1 MKKLD
6 TLKFKLA
13 RKAAITAI
21 RFLLGESSLNLDSI
35 IAVRAGGEKVVD
47 AASRMKEKVEN
58 MGWQYPLKWLLH
70 YLEGEG
76 TDLLVPNNVVEDASV
91 AFTAAINNDVRFEK
105 SASSIW
111 RDGSNFYVNHS
122 LMYGV
127 DGFEDKPILFYLLGG
142 FTFHL
147 NADHSIYAEDVY
159 DWHPN
164 KGEEK
169 EYFSSPLGEEF
180 GELFALLNQ
189 MFPYNWFTEDG
200 DVSNKFFSDMELVG
214 AKPFTSKIIYK
225 DGLLIDEINRSF
237 ECRFERYQRRS
248 ARIREGRPS
257 RRPRREKEEA

>member
-1 MKKLD
+1 MKRLD

-21 RFLLGESSLNLDSI
+21 RFLLGESTLNLDSI
-35 IAVRAGGEKVVD
+35 IGARVGGNLLQYSANRLKKLVYYNQWE
-47 AASRMKEKVEN
+47 
-58 MGWQYPLKWLLH
+58 YPLKWLLH
-70 YLEGEG
+70 YLEGSG
-76 TDLLVPNNVVEDASV
+76 KDLIVPADVCEAAAD
-91 AFTAAINNDVRFEK
+91 AFTSAVNNDVRFEE

-122 LMYGV
+122 LMYGI

-200 DVSNKFFSDMELVG
+200 DVSNKFFADMELVG

-225 DGLLIDEINRSF
+225 DGPLIDEINRSF
-237 ECRFERYQRRS
+237 ECRFERHQRRA
-248 ARIREGRPS
+248 ARVREGRPS
-257 RRPRREKEEA
+257 RRPRREEA